1 MFKRSFESMSRSEL
15 GEEMCFLA
23 RYEKRHGRE
32 NWNNY
37 LVWLK
42 RKEEGRQQWERAPLD
57 WEESWV
63 KAAESAKRHNPPPT
77 PATPYVFPRATITK
91 YHNWEP

>member
-1 MFKRSFESMSRSEL
+1 MSRSEL

-23 RYEKRHGRE
+23 QYEKRHGRE

-42 RKEEGRQQWERAPLD
+42 QKEEGRQQWERAPLG

-63 KAAESAKRHNPPPT
+63 KSAEPAKR
-77 PATPYVFPRATITK
+77 PAPTPYVFPRATITK
-91 YHNWEP
+91 HHSWGP